1 MDKGLLIFGIILWVI
16 GKVIDMIP
24 FLPPPFSIALM
35 IAQMIIPLLAW
46 LFIILGAWR
55 AFKTRNAKF
64 TDIDEDEEEN
74 NEEEDTIDFL
84 KFN

>member
-16 GKVIDMIP
+16 GKVLDMIP

-35 IAQMIIPLLAW
+35 IVQMVLPLLAW

-64 TDIDEDEEEN
+64 TNIEKEEEV
-74 NEEEDTIDFL
+74 DL